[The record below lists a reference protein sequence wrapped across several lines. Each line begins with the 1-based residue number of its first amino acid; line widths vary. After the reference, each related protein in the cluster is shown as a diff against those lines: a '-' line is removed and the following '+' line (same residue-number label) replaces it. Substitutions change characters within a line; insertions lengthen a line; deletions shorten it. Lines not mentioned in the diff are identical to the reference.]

1 MNGPLDSSNF
11 FWLKRDSISYPD
23 LFRKKLARKHLKQL
37 INHKKKKSLR
47 RKQAQLL
54 KNRILPSE
62 LPKRPNIILMMA
74 DDQDTELGS
83 LQFMPKLNRFLREEG
98 ELWRSI
104 YKIVVDVKVEF
115 RKLFAI
121 YFFLKTQI

>member
-37 INHKKKKSLR
+37 INHKKKKPLR

-98 ELWRSI
+98 
-104 YKIVVDVKVEF
+104 
-115 RKLFAI
+115 KL
-121 YFFLKTQI
+121 